1 MHNIKIIYVVYF
13 IFYLIMKNIGKYIL
27 IIAIIGLLYVIFRYF
42 GHIVFYILISYILS
56 LVGHPLVAGLGK
68 IHIKNYYLPRALR
81 AAITLIIVWGG
92 IFLFFRVFI
101 PLIAYQANEI
111 AELDVSTVAEALKDP
126 LHRVEL
132 FIKKMNL
139 VEDASFSLEHYI
151 SNKVIA
157 LLNTSFFTDFFSSLI
172 NFFGNLFLA
181 FLSISF
187 ITFFFLKDDEL
198 FAESLLLLVPDQYN
212 DQVKSI
218 LFRTKRLLSRYFI
231 GICGQVT
238 SIIILITLGLNIV
251 GIGFNQSLVIALFV
265 GIMNVIPYIGP
276 LIGAFLGLLVGAVT
290 HMHVDFTSE
299 LLPMLFYMA
308 IVFGSVQV
316 IDNILFQPLIYSS
329 SVMAHPLEIFLV
341 ILVAASIGG
350 VVGMILAVPVYTI
363 ARVIAKEFF
372 SNFKVVQKLTMKI

>member
-1 MHNIKIIYVVYF
+1 
-13 IFYLIMKNIGKYIL
+13 MKNIGKYIL

-68 IHIKNYYLPRALR
+68 FHIKNYYLPRALR

>member
-1 MHNIKIIYVVYF
+1 
-13 IFYLIMKNIGKYIL
+13 MKNIGKYL
-27 IIAIIGLLYVIFRYF
+27 FIIALVGLLYVIFWYF
-42 GHIVFYILISYILS
+42 GHIVSYILISYILS
-56 LVGHPLVAGLGK
+56 LVGHPLVVALGK
-68 IHIKNYYLPRALR
+68 VHVKKYYLPKALR
-81 AAITLIIVWGG
+81 AAITLVIVWGG

-101 PLIAYQANEI
+101 PLIAYQANELS
-111 AELDVSTVAEALKDP
+111 ELDVSLIADGLKDP

-139 VEDASFSLEHYI
+139 VEDPSFSLEHYI
-151 SNKVIA
+151 SNKVIS
-157 LLNTSFFTDFFSSLI
+157 LLNTSLFTDFFSSLI
-172 NFFGNLFLA
+172 SFFGNLFLA

-187 ITFFFLKDDEL
+187 ITFFFLKDEEL
-198 FAESLLLLVPDQYN
+198 FAESLLLMIPGQYN
-212 DQVKSI
+212 EQVKSI
-218 LFRTKRLLSRYFI
+218 LYRTKRLLSRYFI
-231 GICGQVT
+231 GICGQIT
-238 SIIILITLGLNIV
+238 SIIILITIGLNIV
-251 GIGFNQSLVIALFV
+251 GISFNQSLVIALFV

-276 LIGAFLGLLVGAVT
+276 LIGAFLGLLIGVVT
-290 HMHVDFTSE
+290 HVHMDFTGE

-350 VVGMILAVPVYTI
+350 VVGMILAVPTYTI

-372 SNFKVVQKLTMKI
+372 SNFRVVQKLTKKI